1 MMCQFGQM
9 EVVAQQF
16 LRALR
21 GKRSQRAMARRL
33 GYRGN
38 PMTDWEHGRR
48 YPTAAEALRAAARVG
63 IDVPAAFT
71 QFVVSVPLESS
82 RGSFLVGAWLRSL
95 AQSTTIT
102 ELAARSGL
110 SRFALGRW
118 FSGERQPRLPDF
130 FTLVDVVTGR
140 LPDLVAALVPITSV
154 PSLQER
160 YEVSLAARRIAFD
173 EPWAEALQ
181 RVLETTTDA
190 YVRGVI
196 AERLGISEADESRV
210 LSLLEA
216 ARLVRWD
223 GRRFVPLP
231 PSTVDTRGDRRAMR
245 ALKHHWA
252 IVGAERAKN
261 PRDDDVFAYNVISVS
276 ATDLERIRAQL
287 HTTFREIR
295 AIVAA
300 SEPSERVALLNLQLV
315 GWNH

>member
-1 MMCQFGQM
+1 MCQNGQM

-63 IDVPAAFT
+63 IDVPAAFA

-140 LPDLVAALVPITSV
+140 LPDLVAALVPI
-154 PSLQER
+154 
-160 YEVSLAARRIAFD
+160 
-173 EPWAEALQ
+173 
-181 RVLETTTDA
+181 
-190 YVRGVI
+190 
-196 AERLGISEADESRV
+196 
-210 LSLLEA
+210 
-216 ARLVRWD
+216 
-223 GRRFVPLP
+223 
-231 PSTVDTRGDRRAMR
+231 
-245 ALKHHWA
+245 
-252 IVGAERAKN
+252 
-261 PRDDDVFAYNVISVS
+261 
-276 ATDLERIRAQL
+276 
-287 HTTFREIR
+287 
-295 AIVAA
+295 
-300 SEPSERVALLNLQLV
+300 
-315 GWNH
+315 